1 VEEEAAAPRKICSF
15 MHNSSLKSWSSL
27 SSLLAV
33 VVLLHVQVKTDSLQ
47 ESNKI
52 YKPLQKI
59 RYSYTRVGKSLK
71 LSLFISLFHKHA
83 IAVVRLTIV

>member
-15 MHNSSLKSWSSL
+15 MYNSSLKSWSSL
-27 SSLLAV
+27 SSLLV
-33 VVLLHVQVKTDSLQ
+33 VVVVVVVHVQVKTDLFQ
-47 ESNKI
+47 ESNNI

-71 LSLFISLFHKHA
+71 LCAERAKFH
-83 IAVVRLTIV
+83 RLAN

>member
-1 VEEEAAAPRKICSF
+1 MEEEAAAPRKICSF
-15 MHNSSLKSWSSL
+15 MYNSSLKSWSSL

-33 VVLLHVQVKTDSLQ
+33 VGILLHVQVKTDSLQ

-71 LSLFISLFHKHA
+71 LCAERAKFH
-83 IAVVRLTIV
+83 RLAN

>member
-1 VEEEAAAPRKICSF
+1 MEEEAAAPRKICSF
-15 MHNSSLKSWSSL
+15 MYNSSLKSWSSL

-71 LSLFISLFHKHA
+71 LCAERAKFH
-83 IAVVRLTIV
+83 RLAN

>member
-1 VEEEAAAPRKICSF
+1 MEEEAAAPRKICSF
-15 MHNSSLKSWSSL
+15 MYNSSLKSWSSL

-52 YKPLQKI
+52 YKPLQKN
-59 RYSYTRVGKSLK
+59 RSSYTRVGKSLK
-71 LSLFISLFHKHA
+71 LCAERAKFH
-83 IAVVRLTIV
+83 RLAN

>member
-15 MHNSSLKSWSSL
+15 MYNSSLKSWSSL

-71 LSLFISLFHKHA
+71 LCAERAKFH
-83 IAVVRLTIV
+83 RLAN